1 MKFLIAGLGSI
12 GRRHLRNLVSLGEQ
26 DILLYRTHR
35 STLPEDELALFPVE
49 TDLKAA
55 LAHHPDAVIVANP
68 TALHLDVAIPAAQAG
83 CHLLIE
89 KPVAPQLGLEVERL
103 QSLADAAKIKT
114 LVGFQFRFHPVLER
128 VKTILDAGGIG
139 RPLHF
144 RAHWGEYLPGWHPWE
159 DYRQGYAARAD
170 LGGGVINTLCHPL
183 DYLRWL
189 FGEVR
194 SVFAVTDR
202 VSDLEID
209 VEDLAEITLRFENG
223 VIGSVHLDFF
233 QQPPTHWLEISG
245 TAGLIHWDNTSGAA
259 RVYYV
264 NEGGWDDIQPP
275 ADFERNDLFLAEM
288 SHFLALISGQEASR
302 CSLADGIRSLD
313 LTTAVHQAA
322 ALGETL
328 DLFQ

>member
-12 GRRHLRNLVSLGEQ
+12 GRRHLRNLVSLGER

-35 STLPEDELALFPVE
+35 STLPEDELAPFPVE
-49 TDLKAA
+49 TDLEAA
-55 LAHHPDAVIVANP
+55 LAHQPDAVIVANP

-89 KPVAPQLGLEVERL
+89 KPIAPQLGLEVERL
-103 QSLADAAKIKT
+103 RSLADAEKIKT
-114 LVGFQFRFHPVLER
+114 LIGFQFRFHPVLER
-128 VKTILDAGGIG
+128 VKAILDAGGIG
-139 RPLHF
+139 RSLHF

-159 DYRQGYAARAD
+159 DYRQGYSARAD
-170 LGGGVINTLCHPL
+170 LGGGVVNTLCHPL

-233 QQPPTHWLEISG
+233 QQPPAHWLEISG
-245 TAGLIHWDNTSGAA
+245 TAGLIRWDNANGAA
-259 RVYYV
+259 RVYDA
-264 NEGGWDDIQPP
+264 NDGRWDDIQPP
-275 ADFERNDLFLAEM
+275 ADFERNALFLAEM
-288 SHFLALISGQEASR
+288 RHFLALISGQEASR
-302 CSLADGIRSLD
+302 CNLADGIKSLA
-313 LTTAVHQAA
+313 LTTAVHKAA
-322 ALGETL
+322 VLGETL